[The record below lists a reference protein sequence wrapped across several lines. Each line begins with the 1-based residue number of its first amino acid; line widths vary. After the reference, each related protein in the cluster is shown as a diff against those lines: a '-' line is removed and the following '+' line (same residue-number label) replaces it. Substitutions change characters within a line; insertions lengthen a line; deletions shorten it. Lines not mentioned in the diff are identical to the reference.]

1 MEASTVLTLDWVP
14 WVKLQKLHCHPFCVR
29 INPFS
34 PQTADPFLFV
44 YRNNNYV
51 LSAPQQLFL
60 TKLYRTNYVSVVSC
74 STATVTQHGLS
85 CHPIYA
91 QMNMVSLFLNV
102 HLPFLFIVTNMFF
115 FKSFNLTSKHK
126 LSPHIIDDKFQNTS

>member
-34 PQTADPFLFV
+34 PHTADPFLFV

-60 TKLYRTNYVSVVSC
+60 TKFYRKDYVSVVSC
-74 STATVTQHGLS
+74 STPTVTQHGLN

-91 QMNMVSLFLNV
+91 QMNMVSLLLNV
-102 HLPFLFIVTNMFF
+102 HLPFLFHCDKYVF
-115 FKSFNLTSKHK
+115 LDE
-126 LSPHIIDDKFQNTS
+126 IIQADIQA